1 MNFDHS
7 NCLDC
12 EKISLSYVNTVDPYN
27 ATEYSHYLT
36 LMMDVIDAIIIFF
49 LKAIRLDDLKK
60 AKLVLS

>member
-36 LMMDVIDAIIIFF
+36 LMMDVIDAILYFF
-49 LKAIRLDDLKK
+49 KRQ
-60 AKLVLS
+60 